1 MTHLERSTTHP
12 TGAAVDTSNFRKH
25 THANPIQ
32 RQLIN
37 RFHRRI
43 MARIADLSPES
54 FLDAGCGEGFVAEIM
69 LRQFPSLP
77 IVGFDF
83 NPASVEAASAKNP
96 TATFTTA
103 DIFDLPYEN
112 GTFDVVGCFEVLE
125 HLPNPSAALAEL
137 ARVAKQAVVLSVP
150 HEPYFC
156 YANLARGKNLN
167 VRPRGSDPDHRNF
180 WSRRAFGTFVD
191 ESLDVQWLG
200 GSFPWTICVARRR
213 DN

>member
-1 MTHLERSTTHP
+1 MTHLEQSSTHP
-12 TGAAVDTSNFRKH
+12 AGATVDTSNFRKH

-32 RQLIN
+32 RQLID

-43 MARIADLSPES
+43 MARIAELTPER
-54 FLDAGCGEGFVAEIM
+54 FLDAGCGEGFVAEI
-69 LRQFPSLP
+69 LLHRFPTLP

-83 NPASVEAASAKNP
+83 NPASVEVASAKNP

-103 DIFDLPYEN
+103 NIFELPYED
-112 GTFDVVGCFEVLE
+112 GAFDVVGCFEVLE

-137 ARVAKQAVVLSVP
+137 ARVAQRAVVLSVP

-156 YANLARGKNLN
+156 YANLARGKNLD

-180 WSRRAFGTFVD
+180 WSRRAFGEFVGQ
-191 ESLDVQWLG
+191 SLDVEWLG
-200 GSFPWTICVARRR
+200 GSFPWTICVARKRHA
-213 DN
+213 